1 MFAMTIAFSGQNS
14 FSFYPASFC
23 TPRPNLLVTPFLG
36 EKDNKWPYIMDLIE
50 LIHRMHIGLW
60 VVHSE
65 RTIIFNNSYNRKWKE
80 RRKMLWNKIQWIL
93 ARRWDLDSSS
103 GTQLCDPEEGL
114 PFSGQHAKW
123 RAWTWCSLGFS
134 DYDYVPRPG
143 LEGYTIFLC

>member
-1 MFAMTIAFSGQNS
+1 MTIAFSGQNS

-65 RTIIFNNSYNRKWKE
+65 HTIIFNNSYNKKWKE
-80 RRKMLWNKIQWIL
+80 KRKML
-93 ARRWDLDSSS
+93 
-103 GTQLCDPEEGL
+103 
-114 PFSGQHAKW
+114 
-123 RAWTWCSLGFS
+123 
-134 DYDYVPRPG
+134 
-143 LEGYTIFLC
+143 